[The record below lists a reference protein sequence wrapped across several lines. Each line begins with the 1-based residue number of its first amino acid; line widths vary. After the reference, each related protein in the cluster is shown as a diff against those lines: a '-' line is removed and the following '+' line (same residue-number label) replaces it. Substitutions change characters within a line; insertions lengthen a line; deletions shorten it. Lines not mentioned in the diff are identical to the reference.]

1 MSRKRYTKRQDIF
14 VLPDTVWCKYP
25 SLDTVW
31 YNTDMKTQS
40 PLGAFTQGYGSLK
53 RRSPRHASL
62 KMLGIYLHYSCA
74 FRLT

>member
-31 YNTDMKTQS
+31 YNTDMISAEFVYQTD
-40 PLGAFTQGYGSLK
+40 PAFFMFMGRKSLIF
-53 RRSPRHASL
+53 L
-62 KMLGIYLHYSCA
+62 
-74 FRLT
+74 